1 MANENRVEL
10 VIRAKDLAKKSI
22 ADLADTI
29 DRLQTELEQVD
40 RAGGPASRSVAEL
53 KQQLADLKTVSDEIG
68 RRKALVEQ
76 FNLQGAAVA
85 RLSDQLDKAKAA
97 YNAHREAMSG
107 AAKASKEQKDIL
119 RELDSALKTANT
131 SYQRAAGTQDRL
143 QREMADLGLSA
154 QTAAADLATLTKAE
168 QRLDAAQIKAETNL
182 RGRDAAL
189 RQLNAAAKEK
199 AQFDKAQEQRLK
211 SVATL
216 QDTVAAGAER
226 LARARQAAQA
236 VGADTTRVDRFADN
250 RLRPDVLLT
259 AERAERAYAA
269 AVRATE
275 AAIAARNAEL
285 ARDKFRATAEE
296 ATRATEAARQLARAL
311 KLPEPTTNAK
321 AIEAIVSPAKAAAA
335 SLSTVSAA
343 LDRIDALP
351 VAEQFQA
358 VKASAGTLD
367 EALKRVGAAA
377 KSLDTLVAQKDAL
390 RQANAQYQQARV
402 QLQALADQVRGS
414 AAPNEALLKTFR
426 AQQETVQRTAAAVQQ
441 AGQRYLET
449 RTALREFGVD
459 TGNVVA
465 AQQQLASTV
474 QRIIA
479 TQRDAAATAALRA
492 EAERLLAEKLKANLP
507 LQQAIEAGERRLAAA
522 RKTAAQ
528 AGADLG
534 RVDAFKADTL
544 RPEVLRTAERAERAY
559 AAAVAATGAALE
571 SRKAAVVRDEFR
583 GLANNANVAA
593 EAARGLARALALPE
607 PKLNSAAVAAIIQPA
622 KEASST
628 LGGLATVLERVNA
641 VPVKAQTK
649 AQFDALRESAAPL
662 AESLRRVEQAA
673 RGLDALNAQ
682 QAAVQSAGQ
691 AYADARAKLRD
702 LAQQVASAE
711 APNADLKRAFEQQQ
725 AAVQRAGQAL
735 GEAATQF
742 RATRAELRAFGVDTR
757 NAATAGKQLQTAAGE
772 IVAAQAKVA
781 AGTHETTR
789 AFRLWGEGGRTTL
802 SYAQRIRG
810 EFLAMATSVVGLY
823 SAIQVGQ
830 SAIDAASSRE
840 QVIKQLVLITGNA
853 EEARVKY
860 QQLGQTADE
869 VGVNF
874 AAASKGYTDIAFAA
888 REAGVSAG
896 EVDRFYKNLLLTTRD
911 LSLSGQQT
919 ERIFYAVSQIF
930 SKNKLSSEELGQ
942 QLGESLKGILGVSAQ
957 AAGVMAKDFQKAL
970 EGGQFTGD
978 AIIGIIDKYREKL
991 AGLGGQQDGYVQ
1003 AQARFENALTR
1014 LKLQLADTGFLDA
1027 VTNALKTLTSAANN
1041 GDFRAG
1047 VQALGAAFTGLAK
1060 AVIWAVEHVQTL
1072 EVILGILV
1080 AGKVVGWLGG
1090 VAASMAAVGTAGNL
1104 AAAGTANLTGALT
1117 LLGSIPVVGWALAAV
1132 AAVAALDQAF
1142 AAVHEPIVL
1151 VVGTLKELVGLFTV
1165 SSPTEWIEQARGAM
1179 VRLGEQVAQVK
1190 RAWGFGLEEKPAAAP
1205 ATPSAGGGRGADA
1218 SGQLKAWQEYTATNQ
1233 AQVRI
1238 ASQAQAGA
1246 LKKIDD
1252 ELEKG
1257 LKSANQKIA
1266 EKRGDLLGAAR
1277 EQYKELQDEIDSL
1290 AKRDTVAAADRQ
1302 KTLDALIAATVRAN
1316 TPKANVK
1323 DLRAANQAAIEAIKG
1338 DIEQAKADIEAG
1350 LKRVDEAFQDNL
1362 LSIEGYYAQRSAAA
1376 QAAERAEVDGLLRQI
1391 ALLETTRAKD
1401 PQAAKTIEDAWNKVA
1416 AAANKSAEDQ
1426 RANARAA
1433 VEAVRQVREQFQQAS
1448 IALDRMRGDTLTAD
1462 LLEARGEY
1470 VKLLES
1476 ATKLTG
1482 EERVRAELIAQQ
1494 TYDLQVQTA
1503 QLQDLANQQ
1512 EHLRNLSQAAVE
1524 AARLGP
1530 FSQAAAQQQIN
1541 RQQLADLE
1549 ALAEQYRTMGR
1560 VGTAAYRGIQVEIV
1574 KLGAQTDLVID
1585 KLADMAGAATT
1596 GLIEEM
1602 TRKGSNASD
1611 WFTAFGKSLANSLT
1625 KAFADEAAAGMANA
1639 VREALKAASS
1649 GAAGSWLANLFGG
1662 GVGSSGTTM
1671 SGSPVMLPTAHV
1683 GALVGY
1689 GSGNH
1694 RSSRTFD
1701 PVALSAA
1708 VASAPRYHTG
1718 AAGLGLRSDEVLSV
1732 LKKQE
1737 EVLAADDPRNIL
1749 NGGAAARPGAPA
1761 VAAAVPQIKIINTID
1776 PTEVVSQGLTSAAGE
1791 KAFLNAVSANRETVR
1806 KMLGVK

>member
-29 DRLQTELEQVD
+29 DRLQSELEQVD

-53 KQQLADLKTVSDEIG
+53 KQQLADLKTVGDEIG
-68 RRKALVEQ
+68 RRKVLVEQ
-76 FNLQGAAVA
+76 FNLQGVAVA

-97 YNAHREAMSG
+97 YNAHRDAMSG
-107 AAKASKEQKDIL
+107 AAKASKEQKDTL
-119 RELDSALKTANT
+119 RELDSAVKAANT
-131 SYQRAAGTQDRL
+131 GYQRAAGAMDRM

-168 QRLDAAQIKAETNL
+168 QRLDAQQVKAETNL
-182 RGRDAAL
+182 RTRDAAL
-189 RQLNAAAKEK
+189 RSIAATAKEN
-199 AQFDKAQEQRLK
+199 ARFDKAQEQNLK
-211 SVATL
+211 AVVSL
-216 QDTVAAGAER
+216 QDAVAAGAER

-250 RLRPDVLLT
+250 RLRPEALVT

-275 AAIAARNAEL
+275 AAVAARNAEI
-285 ARDKFRATAEE
+285 ARDKFRATADE
-296 ATRATEAARQLARAL
+296 ATKATEAARGLARAL

-358 VKASAGTLD
+358 VKVSAGTLD

-377 KSLDTLVAQKDAL
+377 KSLDTLVTQKDAL
-390 RQANAQYQQARV
+390 RQANAQFQQAQV
-402 QLQALADQVRGS
+402 QLQALGDQVRAS
-414 AAPNEALLKTFR
+414 AAPNETLLKTFR

-465 AQQQLASTV
+465 AQQQLASTA

-479 TQRDAAATAALRA
+479 TQRDAAASAALRA
-492 EAERLLAEKLKANLP
+492 EGERLLAEKLKANLP
-507 LQQAIEAGERRLAAA
+507 LQQALETGERKLAAA
-522 RKTAAQ
+522 RKEAAA
-528 AGADLG
+528 AGADLS

-544 RPEVLRTAERAERAY
+544 RPEVLKTAERAERAY
-559 AAAVAATGAALE
+559 AAAVAATGAALDA
-571 SRKAAVVRDEFR
+571 RKAQVARDDFR
-583 GLANNANVAA
+583 AIATNASTAA
-593 EAARGLARALALPE
+593 EAARGLARALQLPE
-607 PKLNSAAVAAIIQPA
+607 PKLNSTAVAAIIQPA
-622 KEASST
+622 KEAAST

-641 VPVKAQTK
+641 VPIKAQTK
-649 AQFDALRESAAPL
+649 AQFDALRDSAAPL

-673 RGLDALNAQ
+673 KGLDALNAQ
-682 QAAVQSAGQ
+682 QVVVQRAGQ

-711 APNADLKRAFEQQQ
+711 APNAELKRAFEQQQ
-725 AAVQRAGQAL
+725 AVVQRTGAAL

-742 RATRAELRAFGVDTR
+742 RNTRAALREFGVETR
-757 NAATAGKQLQTAAGE
+757 NSAAAGKQLRAAATE

-830 SAIDAASSRE
+830 SSIDAASSRE
-840 QVIKQLVLITGNA
+840 QTIKQLVLITGNA

-860 QQLGQTADE
+860 AELGKTADE

-1027 VTNALKTLTSAANN
+1027 VTKALETLTSAANN
-1041 GDFRAG
+1041 GEFKAG
-1047 VQALGAAFTGLAK
+1047 VEALGAAFTALTK
-1060 AVIWAVEHVQTL
+1060 AVIWAVEHMDTL
-1072 EVILGILV
+1072 LTALGLF
-1080 AGKVVGWLGG
+1080 VGHKAIKWLYGI
-1090 VAASMAAVGTAGNL
+1090 ADAMAAAGTWSNF

-1117 LLGSIPVVGWALAAV
+1117 FLGSIPVVGWILAAV
-1132 AAVAALDQAF
+1132 GTLAALDKAF
-1142 AAVHEPIVL
+1142 ASVHEPIVL
-1151 VVGTLKELVGLFTV
+1151 VTGAVMELLALFTV

-1179 VRLGEQVAQVK
+1179 ARLGEQVEQVK
-1190 RAWGFGLEEKPAAAP
+1190 LAWGMGLDEKPAAAP
-1205 ATPSAGGGRGADA
+1205 RPPPAEGVTGADA

-1233 AQVRI
+1233 AQ
-1238 ASQAQAGA
+1238 AKLAGQAQAGA

-1290 AKRDTVAAADRQ
+1290 SKRDTAAAAERQ
-1302 KTLDALIAATVRAN
+1302 KKLDALIAATVRSN

-1362 LSIEGYYAQRSAAA
+1362 LSIEGYYTQRSAAA

-1391 ALLETTRAKD
+1391 ALLETTRAQD
-1401 PQAAKTIEDAWNKVA
+1401 PQAAKAIEDAWNKVA

-1433 VEAVRQVREQFQQAS
+1433 VDAIRQVREQFQQVS

-1462 LLEARGEY
+1462 MLEARTEY

-1482 EERVRAELIAQQ
+1482 EERARAEVIAQQ
-1494 TYDLQVQTA
+1494 TYELRVQTA
-1503 QLQDLANQQ
+1503 QLQDVVNQQ

-1530 FSQAAAQQQIN
+1530 FGQAAAQQQIN

-1549 ALAEQYRTMGR
+1549 LLAEQYRNMGMS
-1560 VGTAAYRGIQVEIV
+1560 GSAAYRAIQVEIV

-1596 GLIEEM
+1596 GLIQEM

-1611 WFTAFGKSLANSLT
+1611 WFRAFGKSLADSLT

-1662 GVGSSGTTM
+1662 GVGTSGTTM
-1671 SGSPVMLPTAHV
+1671 SGSPVMVPTAHV

-1689 GSGNH
+1689 GQGNH
-1694 RSSRTFD
+1694 RSTRTFN

-1718 AAGLGLRSDEVLSV
+1718 AAGLGLRSDEVMAV
-1732 LKKQE
+1732 LKKRE
-1737 EVLAADDPRNIL
+1737 EVLAANDPRNIL
-1749 NGGAAARPGAPA
+1749 NGGAAAGPGMPAAPA
-1761 VAAAVPQIKIINTID
+1761 AAPQIKIINTID

-1791 KAFLNAVSANRETVR
+1791 KAFLNAVSSNRETVR

>member
-29 DRLQTELEQVD
+29 DRLQSELEQVD

-53 KQQLADLKTVSDEIG
+53 KQQLADLKTVGDEIG
-68 RRKALVEQ
+68 RRKVLVEQ

-97 YNAHREAMSG
+97 YNAHRDAMSG
-107 AAKASKEQKDIL
+107 AAKASKEQKDTL
-119 RELDSALKTANT
+119 RELDSAVKAANT
-131 SYQRAAGTQDRL
+131 GYQRAAGAMGRM
-143 QREMADLGLSA
+143 QREMADLGLST

-168 QRLDAAQIKAETNL
+168 QRLDAQQVKAETNL
-182 RGRDAAL
+182 RTRDAAL
-189 RQLNAAAKEK
+189 RSIAESTKAK
-199 AQFDKAQEQRLK
+199 AQADKAQAQSLK
-211 SVATL
+211 AVADL

-236 VGADTTRVDRFADN
+236 VGADTTRVDRFSDN
-250 RLRPDVLLT
+250 RLRPEALVT

-275 AAIAARNAEL
+275 AAVAARNAEI
-285 ARDKFRATAEE
+285 ARDKFRATADE
-296 ATRATEAARQLARAL
+296 ATKATEAARGLARAL

-321 AIEAIVSPAKAAAA
+321 AIEAIVSPAKAAAS

-390 RQANAQYQQARV
+390 RQANTQFQQARV
-402 QLQALADQVRGS
+402 QLQALGDQVRAS
-414 AAPNEALLKTFR
+414 AAPNESLLKTFR

-465 AQQQLASTV
+465 AQQQLASTA

-492 EAERLLAEKLKANLP
+492 EGERLLAEKLKANLP
-507 LQQAIEAGERRLAAA
+507 LQQALETGERKLAAA
-522 RKTAAQ
+522 RKEAAA
-528 AGADLG
+528 AGADLS

-544 RPEVLRTAERAERAY
+544 RPEVLKTAERAERAY
-559 AAAVAATGAALE
+559 AAAVAATGAALDA
-571 SRKAAVVRDEFR
+571 RKAQVARDDFR
-583 GLANNANVAA
+583 AIATNANTAA
-593 EAARGLARALALPE
+593 EAARGLARALQLPE
-607 PKLNSAAVAAIIQPA
+607 PKLNSTAVAAIIQPA
-622 KEASST
+622 KEAAST

-649 AQFDALRESAAPL
+649 AQFDALRDSAAPL

-673 RGLDALNAQ
+673 KGLDALNAQ
-682 QAAVQSAGQ
+682 QAEVQRAGQ

-702 LAQQVASAE
+702 LSQQVASAE
-711 APNADLKRAFEQQQ
+711 APNAELKRAFEQQQ
-725 AAVQRAGQAL
+725 AAVKRTGAAL

-742 RATRAELRAFGVDTR
+742 RNTRAALREFGVETR
-757 NAATAGKQLQTAAGE
+757 NSAAAGKQLRAAATE

-830 SAIDAASSRE
+830 SSIDAASSRE
-840 QVIKQLVLITGNA
+840 QTIKQLVLITGNA

-860 QQLGQTADE
+860 AELGKTADE

-888 REAGVSAG
+888 REAGVSAE

-957 AAGVMAKDFQKAL
+957 AAGVMAKDFTKAL
-970 EGGQFTGD
+970 EEGRFSGD
-978 AIIGIIDKYREKL
+978 AIIGIIDEYRKKL

-1027 VTNALKTLTSAANN
+1027 VTKALETLTSAANN
-1041 GDFRAG
+1041 GEFKAG
-1047 VQALGAAFTGLAK
+1047 VEALGAAFTGLTK
-1060 AVIWAVEHVQTL
+1060 AIIWAVENTRVLGT
-1072 EVILGILV
+1072 ILGVLV
-1080 AGKVVGWLGG
+1080 AGKVVGWLYGI
-1090 VAASMAAVGTAGNL
+1090 AEAMAAAGTWSNFT
-1104 AAAGTANLTGALT
+1104 AAGTANLTGALT
-1117 LLGSIPVVGWALAAV
+1117 FLGSIPVVGWILAAV
-1132 AAVAALDQAF
+1132 AALATLDKAF
-1142 AAVHEPIVL
+1142 TSVHEPIVL
-1151 VVGTLKELVGLFTV
+1151 VVGVIKELVGLFTT

-1179 VRLGEQVAQVK
+1179 ARLGEQVRQVK
-1190 RAWGFGLEEKPAAAP
+1190 LAWGMGLDEKPAAAP
-1205 ATPSAGGGRGADA
+1205 ASPAAPTAAP
-1218 SGQLKAWQEYTATNQ
+1218 GQLQAWKDYYASSKAQ
-1233 AQVRI
+1233 AKL
-1238 ASQAQAGA
+1238 AGQAQAGA

-1266 EKRGDLLGAAR
+1266 EKRGDLLGAAK

-1290 AKRDTVAAADRQ
+1290 AKRDTAAAAERQ
-1302 KTLDALIAATVRAN
+1302 KKLDALIAATVRAN
-1316 TPKANVK
+1316 TPKANIK

-1338 DIEQAKADIEAG
+1338 DIEQAKADIDAG

-1362 LSIEGYYAQRSAAA
+1362 LAIEDYYAKRSDAAKR
-1376 QAAERAEVDGLLRQI
+1376 AEQVEVDGLLRQI

-1401 PQAAKTIEDAWNKVA
+1401 PQAAKAIEDAWNKVA
-1416 AAANKSAEDQ
+1416 AVANKSAEDQ

-1433 VEAVRQVREQFQQAS
+1433 VDAVRQVREQFQQAS

-1462 LLEARGEY
+1462 MLEARTEY

-1482 EERVRAELIAQQ
+1482 EERARAEVIAQQ
-1494 TYDLQVQTA
+1494 TYELRVQTA
-1503 QLQDLANQQ
+1503 QLQDVVNQQ

-1530 FSQAAAQQQIN
+1530 FGQAAAQQQIN

-1549 ALAEQYRTMGR
+1549 MLAEQYRNMGDT
-1560 VGTAAYRGIQVEIV
+1560 GSAAYRTIQVEIV

-1596 GLIEEM
+1596 GLIQEM

-1611 WFTAFGKSLANSLT
+1611 WFRAFGKSLADSLT

-1662 GVGSSGTTM
+1662 GGSGPAAPADYGTYFHT
-1671 SGSPVMLPTAHV
+1671 G
-1683 GALVGY
+1683 GLVGHSTAGRY
-1689 GSGNH
+1689 
-1694 RSSRTFD
+1694 SSTRTFD

-1718 AAGLGLRSDEVLSV
+1718 AAGLGLRSDEVMAV
-1732 LKKQE
+1732 LKKRE
-1737 EVLAADDPRNIL
+1737 EVLAANDPRNIL
-1749 NGGAAARPGAPA
+1749 NGGAAAGPGMPAAPA
-1761 VAAAVPQIKIINTID
+1761 AAPQIKIINTID

-1791 KAFLNAVSANRETVR
+1791 KAFLNAVSSNRETVR

>member
-29 DRLQTELEQVD
+29 DRLQSELEQVD

-53 KQQLADLKTVSDEIG
+53 KQQLADLKTVGDEIG
-68 RRKALVEQ
+68 RRKVLVEQ
-76 FNLQGAAVA
+76 FNLQGVAVA

-97 YNAHREAMSG
+97 YNAHRDAMSG
-107 AAKASKEQKDIL
+107 AAKASKEQKDTL
-119 RELDSALKTANT
+119 RELDSAVKAANT
-131 SYQRAAGTQDRL
+131 GYQRAAGAMDRM

-168 QRLDAAQIKAETNL
+168 QRLDAQQVKAETNL
-182 RGRDAAL
+182 RTRDAAL
-189 RQLNAAAKEK
+189 RSITATAKENAK
-199 AQFDKAQEQRLK
+199 FDKAQEQNLK
-211 SVATL
+211 AVVSL
-216 QDTVAAGAER
+216 QDAVAAGAER

-250 RLRPDVLLT
+250 RLRPEVLKT
-259 AERAERAYAA
+259 AERAERAYAT

-285 ARDKFRATAEE
+285 ARDKFRATADE
-296 ATRATEAARQLARAL
+296 ATKATEAARGLARAL

-377 KSLDTLVAQKDAL
+377 KSLDTLVAQNDAL
-390 RQANAQYQQARV
+390 RQANTQFQQTQV
-402 QLQALADQVRGS
+402 QLQALGDQVRAS
-414 AAPNEALLKTFR
+414 AAPNETLLKTFR

-449 RTALREFGVD
+449 RTALREFGVG

-465 AQQQLASTV
+465 AQQQLASTA

-492 EAERLLAEKLKANLP
+492 EGERLLAEKLKANLP
-507 LQQAIEAGERRLAAA
+507 LQQALETGERKLAAA
-522 RKTAAQ
+522 RKEAAA
-528 AGADLG
+528 AGADLS

-544 RPEVLRTAERAERAY
+544 RPEVLKTAERAERAY
-559 AAAVAATGAALE
+559 AAAVAATGAALDA
-571 SRKAAVVRDEFR
+571 RKAQVARDDFR
-583 GLANNANVAA
+583 AIATNANTAA
-593 EAARGLARALALPE
+593 EAARGLARALQLPE
-607 PKLNSAAVAAIIQPA
+607 PKLNSTAVAAIIQPA
-622 KEASST
+622 KEAAST
-628 LGGLATVLERVNA
+628 LGGLTTVLERVNA

-649 AQFDALRESAAPL
+649 AQFDALRDSAAPL

-673 RGLDALNAQ
+673 KGLDALNAQ
-682 QAAVQSAGQ
+682 QVVVQRAGQ

-711 APNADLKRAFEQQQ
+711 APNAELKRAFEQQQ
-725 AAVQRAGQAL
+725 AVVQRTGAAL

-742 RATRAELRAFGVDTR
+742 RNTRAALREFGVETR
-757 NAATAGKQLQTAAGE
+757 NSAAAGKQLRAAATE

-830 SAIDAASSRE
+830 SSIDAASSRE
-840 QVIKQLVLITGNA
+840 QTIKQLVLITGNA

-860 QQLGQTADE
+860 AELGKTADE

-888 REAGVSAG
+888 REAGVSAE

-957 AAGVMAKDFQKAL
+957 AAGVMAKDFTKAL
-970 EGGQFTGD
+970 EEGRFSGD
-978 AIIGIIDKYREKL
+978 AIIGIIDEYRKKL

-1027 VTNALKTLTSAANN
+1027 VTKALETLTSAANN
-1041 GDFRAG
+1041 GEFKAG
-1047 VQALGAAFTGLAK
+1047 VEALGAAFTGLTK
-1060 AVIWAVEHVQTL
+1060 AIIWAVENTRVLGT
-1072 EVILGILV
+1072 ILGVLV
-1080 AGKVVGWLGG
+1080 AGKVVGWLAG
-1090 VAASMAAVGTAGNL
+1090 VAEAMAAAGTAANL

-1117 LLGSIPVVGWALAAV
+1117 FLGSIPVVGWILAAV
-1132 AAVAALDQAF
+1132 AALAALDKAF
-1142 AAVHEPIVL
+1142 ASVHEPIVL
-1151 VVGTLKELVGLFTV
+1151 VTGAVMELLALFTV

-1179 VRLGEQVAQVK
+1179 ARLGEQVRQVK
-1190 RAWGFGLEEKPAAAP
+1190 LAWGMGLDEKPAAAP
-1205 ATPSAGGGRGADA
+1205 ASPAAPTAGGGRGTDA
-1218 SGQLKAWQEYTATNQ
+1218 TGQLKAWQNYTATNQ
-1233 AQVRI
+1233 AQ
-1238 ASQAQAGA
+1238 AKLAGQAQAGA

-1266 EKRGDLLGAAR
+1266 EKRGDLLGAAK

-1290 AKRDTVAAADRQ
+1290 SKRDTAAAAERQ
-1302 KTLDALIAATVRAN
+1302 KKLDALIAATVRAN
-1316 TPKANVK
+1316 TPKANIK

-1350 LKRVDEAFQDNL
+1350 LNRVDEAFQDNL
-1362 LSIEGYYAQRSAAA
+1362 LAIEDYYAKRSDAAKR
-1376 QAAERAEVDGLLRQI
+1376 AEQVEVDGLKRQI
-1391 ALLETTRAKD
+1391 DLLETTRKTD
-1401 PQAAKTIEDAWNKVA
+1401 PQAAKAIEDAWNKVA
-1416 AAANKSAEDQ
+1416 AAQSKSAEEQ

-1433 VEAVRQVREQFQQAS
+1433 VEAIRQVREQFQQAS

-1470 VKLLES
+1470 VRLLES

-1482 EERVRAELIAQQ
+1482 EERARAEVLAQQ
-1494 TYDLQVQTA
+1494 TYELRVQTA
-1503 QLQDLANQQ
+1503 QLQDVVNQQ

-1530 FSQAAAQQQIN
+1530 FGQAAAQQQIN

-1549 ALAEQYRTMGR
+1549 MLAEQYRNMGDT
-1560 VGTAAYRGIQVEIV
+1560 GSAAYRTIQVEIV

-1596 GLIEEM
+1596 GLIQEM

-1611 WFTAFGKSLANSLT
+1611 WFRAFGKSLADSLT

-1662 GVGSSGTTM
+1662 GGSGPAAPADYGTYFHT
-1671 SGSPVMLPTAHV
+1671 G
-1683 GALVGY
+1683 GLVGHSTAGRY
-1689 GSGNH
+1689 
-1694 RSSRTFD
+1694 SSTRTFD

-1718 AAGLGLRSDEVLSV
+1718 AAGLGLRSDEVMAV
-1732 LKKQE
+1732 LKKRE
-1737 EVLAADDPRNIL
+1737 EVLAANDPRNIL
-1749 NGGAAARPGAPA
+1749 NGGAAASPGMPAAPA
-1761 VAAAVPQIKIINTID
+1761 AAPQIKIINTID

-1791 KAFLNAVSANRETVR
+1791 KAFLNAVSSNRETVR